1 MLTVSPGLLNRI
13 SGGCHVSYVKQS
25 NFSHPHSAFSS
36 GMADAATLGE
46 EIRWG
51 LGQAV
56 NPANLE
62 SFLTVGDNCPTTH
75 ACGPCL
81 MNIDPMIPGAF
92 RHCALLQLHADI
104 L

>member
-25 NFSHPHSAFSS
+25 QLYPASQSIF
-36 GMADAATLGE
+36 MTLLADIATLCK

-62 SFLTVGDNCPTTH
+62 SFLTVSRSRHTVR
-75 ACGPCL
+75 ARCGVSL
-81 MNIDPMIPGAF
+81 G
-92 RHCALLQLHADI
+92 H
-104 L
+104 